1 MAENGLD
8 DKLLQKTAVD
18 MKASGDILQTRLPD
32 IYSHHLDLQGRP
44 GSQLSDRLTF
54 TDKKGN
60 SVSAYPVIVDL
71 RRLMQLGTTES
82 MIKGVSNKDLLHAV
96 VALYD
101 VSLSEMTPD
110 VLYAT
115 VCDKWARTVVL
126 VRDIKETQESL
137 NTAKQSG
144 EKDRKVSEADGDKDD
159 DKSHVIDEE
168 TDTYEGEDATPSVF
182 ADIFSDSEEEEEEE
196 EESDEE
202 DFSKGIGTFIKTVS
216 ERRKKRRTQN
226 GQIELGQIG
235 IENRLLACATFEKKF
250 VRHKDR
256 VIHLTLISVR
266 PTYRGFGLG
275 KSLMSQVVD
284 PTVVGNYEAV
294 VVHADNSAVEFFQ
307 KFGFSDDTVLNSRW
321 SELAEQFTNCTL
333 MCFLPG
339 FTGLTLLNTSKAMGT
354 EVIEMEQEFNMW
366 KDKTLMAYQAQVS
379 CVMRMK
385 HEILQLKAIVKSQ
398 SDLMTKLSM
407 ENDKLQKEKA
417 TVEKDFIAYR
427 LSTARVAFHTGDM
440 LTDDNQEGDEDICTD
455 TLIQGLQQQLDM
467 MDASLNNR
475 SLHMVSPEKTGDKHM
490 VTSIGDSSY
499 LSFPC
504 ARVRSQQDP
513 NNHSKDSTMFCDV
526 TQEFQEGM
534 KADKTIRNTY
544 EVTSITKAVL
554 PDSVKKAYQSRR
566 DHLGDGSMVTELY
579 YCGSLQRPERIQEIL
594 DSGFSDADF
603 SYGEYGRG
611 LYFSKYPSKAAQF
624 SAFSRLV
631 LVEVGLG
638 KVETVTKQDRTRQH
652 CSPNFDSIITPGR
665 LRKDDCDPEPT
676 LLQEYVVFDLTQV
689 LPLCLISYET
699 AL

>member
-8 DKLLQKTAVD
+8 DKYTQKAAVD
-18 MKASGDILQTRLPD
+18 MKASGDMLQTRD
-32 IYSHHLDLQGRP
+32 IYSHQLRDLQGQP

-60 SVSAYPVIVDL
+60 SVSVYPVIVDL
-71 RRLMQLGTTES
+71 RRLMQLASTES
-82 MIKGVSNKDLLHAV
+82 IIKGVSNKDLLHAV

-110 VLYAT
+110 VLYST

-126 VRDIKETQESL
+126 VRDIKDTQECL
-137 NTAKQSG
+137 NKARHNRD
-144 EKDRKVSEADGDKDD
+144 KDREVLETSGDKDA
-159 DKSHVIDEE
+159 DKSHVINEE
-168 TDTYEGEDATPSVF
+168 TDTYEGEDALPSVF

-196 EESDEE
+196 DDSDEE
-202 DFSKGIGTFIKTVS
+202 DFSKGIGTFIQTVS
-216 ERRKKRRTQN
+216 VRRKTRRTQDSL
-226 GQIELGQIG
+226 IEPGQIG

-275 KSLMSQVVD
+275 KFLMSQVVD
-284 PTVVGNYEAV
+284 STVVGNYEAV

-339 FTGLTLLNTSKAMGT
+339 FTALSLLNTSKALGT
-354 EVIEMEQEFNMW
+354 EAIEMEQEFNVW
-366 KDKTLMAYQAQVS
+366 KNKTLEAYQAQVS

-385 HEILQLKAIVKSQ
+385 HEILQLKSIVKSQ
-398 SDLMTKLSM
+398 SDLMTKLAM
-407 ENDKLQKEKA
+407 DNDKLRKEKA
-417 TVEKDFIAYR
+417 AVEKDFIAYR
-427 LSTARVAFHTGDM
+427 LSTAQVAFHTGDM
-440 LTDDNQEGDEDICTD
+440 LTGDKQEGDEDISTD
-455 TLIQGLQQQLDM
+455 ALIHGLQQQLDM

-504 ARVRSQQDP
+504 VRVRSQQDP
-513 NNHSKDSTMFCDV
+513 NDHSKDAIMFSDV
-526 TQEFQEGM
+526 THQFQEGM
-534 KADKTIRNTY
+534 KADKTIKNTY
-544 EVTSITKAVL
+544 NVTSITKAVL
-554 PDSVKKAYQSRR
+554 PDSVKAAYHSRR
-566 DHLGDGSMVTELY
+566 DLLIDGSMVTELY

-594 DSGFSDADF
+594 DYGFSDADF

-624 SAFSRLV
+624 SAFSKLV

-638 KVETVTKQDRTRQH
+638 KVETVTKQDRTRQQ

-665 LRKDDCDPEPT
+665 LRKDDYDPEPT
-676 LLQEYVVFDLTQV
+676 LLQEYVVFDQTQV
-689 LPLCLISYET
+689 LPLCLISYEA